1 MSTVQGLR
9 NSGLESQSGSSGL
22 GLILGLLWAG
32 PALALCKGSSP
43 QQKNAME
50 TLGAHPTPS
59 CRSAFG
65 GCRRYPP
72 KERAAKAGDLPLFEV
87 TIEDPA
93 GEALPADADALQDP
107 VTAQLVQDQVV
118 VHHAWGER
126 SPGPVSG
133 VSTAFSDDL
142 GTTRPLDTQTRMGR
156 FGASRNNL
164 NILGRL

>member
-1 MSTVQGLR
+1 M
-9 NSGLESQSGSSGL
+9 
-22 GLILGLLWAG
+22 
-32 PALALCKGSSP
+32 
-43 QQKNAME
+43 
-50 TLGAHPTPS
+50 
-59 CRSAFG
+59 
-65 GCRRYPP
+65 
-72 KERAAKAGDLPLFEV
+72 FEV
-87 TIEDPA
+87 CVQDSA
-93 GEALPADADALQDP
+93 GEALPADADALQHP

-133 VSTAFSDDL
+133 FSTVFSDDL